1 MVSNAKV
8 STPIQGRVLLVD
20 DNKGGLM
27 ARKAVLQE
35 LGYRTDGTLS
45 GKQAL
50 ALFEEHPFD
59 LVVTDYR
66 MPDMDGA
73 ELIARLRKQRQEI
86 PIILISGFVDAL
98 GLDERNTGADIV
110 IMKSANEVQ
119 HLIRAV
125 SRLLKSPRKPPLS
138 EKPRRTRLTRKAA
151 GV

>member
-1 MVSNAKV
+1 MVSNAKL
-8 STPIQGRVLLVD
+8 STQPLGRVLLVD

-27 ARKAVLQE
+27 ARKAVLEE
-35 LGYRTDGTLS
+35 LGYRTDGALS

-50 ALFEEHPFD
+50 ALFGEHLFD

-73 ELIARLRKQRQEI
+73 ELIALLREKRNGI

-98 GLDERNTGADIV
+98 GLDERNTGANIV
-110 IMKSANEVQ
+110 IMKSANEVP
-119 HLIRAV
+119 HLVRAV
-125 SRLLKSPRKPPLS
+125 TRLLKSPRKPPIS

-151 GV
+151 GA